1 MRAEHGYRH
10 TAIIHTNNLETA
22 TRMAKAMN
30 TTLFIHNAAS
40 PASLGVGGPG
50 YFSHTIA
57 TPTGE
62 GITTPLTFTRE
73 RQMVVWRRI
82 ADHLEARIHEM
93 FLARIEG
100 TVVATAKHPT
110 LDGCR
115 FLVARRL
122 EADGTA
128 AAEPNVVVDWM
139 GAARGETVL
148 VSTDGDI
155 ARLKLGNNTPAR
167 MVVVGLVDAV
177 QQPATAGSAA

>member
-1 MRAEHGYRH
+1 
-10 TAIIHTNNLETA
+10 
-22 TRMAKAMN
+22 
-30 TTLFIHNAAS
+30 
-40 PASLGVGGPG
+40 
-50 YFSHTIA
+50 
-57 TPTGE
+57 
-62 GITTPLTFTRE
+62 
-73 RQMVVWRRI
+73 
-82 ADHLEARIHEM
+82 M

-128 AAEPNVVVDWM
+128 AVEPNVVVDWM
-139 GAARGETVL
+139 GAAYGEMVM

-155 ARLKLGNNTPAR
+155 AREKLGNNTPAR

-177 QQPATAGSAA
+177 QQPAAGSAA